1 MDIEQ
6 LKSLPE
12 KLRRLVL
19 GQEAA
24 EVGRGGV
31 SQIARKYNVSRTT
44 VTKGKK
50 EYLAGEK
57 YSSETGSRKPGG
69 GRKCIT
75 EKKPEITTIIIE
87 MIEKEKAQ
95 SL

>member
-19 GQEAA
+19 GQEA
-24 EVGRGGV
+24 EEIGRGGV

-44 VTKGKK
+44 VTKGKRNILQGK
-50 EYLAGEK
+50 NIHQKQVRGNREAE
-57 YSSETGSRKPGG
+57 GSALQRKN
-69 GRKCIT
+69 RK
-75 EKKPEITTIIIE
+75 
-87 MIEKEKAQ
+87 
-95 SL
+95 